1 MYLSILALLAIA
13 AIFTIGKIQIKI
25 NLLATIESSILGKIN
40 CKCPGGGLSA
50 VIWTDFVQ
58 TILMII
64 GALWLMILSFR
75 EVGGYEELIEKYR
88 SVNQKTAD

>member
-1 MYLSILALLAIA
+1 M
-13 AIFTIGKIQIKI
+13 F
-25 NLLATIESSILGKIN
+25 
-40 CKCPGGGLSA
+40 CPGGGLSA

-64 GALWLMILSFR
+64 GALWLMILSFK

-88 SVNQKTAD
+88 SVRSSENNCQLTFTPRKSTAELNTLIMPSSCIWSIS

>member
-1 MYLSILALLAIA
+1 M
-13 AIFTIGKIQIKI
+13 F
-25 NLLATIESSILGKIN
+25 
-40 CKCPGGGLSA
+40 CPGGGLSA

-64 GALWLMILSFR
+64 GALWLMILSFK

-88 SVNQKTAD
+88 SVVNQKTAD

>member
-1 MYLSILALLAIA
+1 MYN
-13 AIFTIGKIQIKI
+13 F
-25 NLLATIESSILGKIN
+25 
-40 CKCPGGGLSA
+40 PGGGLSA

-64 GALWLMILSFR
+64 GALWLMILSFK

-88 SVNQKTAD
+88 SVVNQKTAD

>member
-1 MYLSILALLAIA
+1 M
-13 AIFTIGKIQIKI
+13 
-25 NLLATIESSILGKIN
+25 
-40 CKCPGGGLSA
+40 CPGGGLSA

-88 SVNQKTAD
+88 SDTQKTLLTDIYPEKSTAAS

>member
-1 MYLSILALLAIA
+1 M
-13 AIFTIGKIQIKI
+13 
-25 NLLATIESSILGKIN
+25 
-40 CKCPGGGLSA
+40 CPGGGLSA

-88 SVNQKTAD
+88 SDIQKTLLTAAATALLGPGQLRGCNCAEFS

>member
-1 MYLSILALLAIA
+1 MYI
-13 AIFTIGKIQIKI
+13 
-25 NLLATIESSILGKIN
+25 
-40 CKCPGGGLSA
+40 CPGGGLSA

-64 GALWLMILSFR
+64 GALWLMFLSFK

-88 SVNQKTAD
+88 SVVNQKTAD

>member
-1 MYLSILALLAIA
+1 MY
-13 AIFTIGKIQIKI
+13 
-25 NLLATIESSILGKIN
+25 N
-40 CKCPGGGLSA
+40 CPGGGLSA

-64 GALWLMILSFR
+64 GALWLMILSFK

-88 SVNQKTAD
+88 SVVNQKTAD